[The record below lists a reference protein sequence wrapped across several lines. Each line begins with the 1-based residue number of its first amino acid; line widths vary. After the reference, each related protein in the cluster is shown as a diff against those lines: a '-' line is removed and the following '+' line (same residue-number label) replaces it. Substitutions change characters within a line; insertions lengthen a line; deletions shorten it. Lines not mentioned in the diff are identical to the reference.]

1 MDSRPASLSCACC
14 RSARQENCV
23 LLSATVERAHHTS
36 ARKRVWS
43 FWTEISAANCNPTVT
58 GRACR
63 VERVG
68 FAGTCALTFRLEG
81 LVIKAATS
89 RGVPQSPSVGALC
102 DQLSRDFYTLT
113 SPPCVRQFAS
123 TSARCQ
129 LAKSPDSSKFG
140 NLCGADSSSTF
151 IQTCR
156 VACRS
161 ETPAGSSSASSM
173 ASSRMVRCPATLD
186 SRLQMRIF
194 TKQVLVVAGQCARLR
209 VSKLY
214 IGA

>member
-1 MDSRPASLSCACC
+1 MS
-14 RSARQENCV
+14 
-23 LLSATVERAHHTS
+23 SATVERSHLKC
-36 ARKRVWS
+36 ARKR
-43 FWTEISAANCNPTVT
+43 FEAFEAFAPTWFV
-58 GRACR
+58 GVAPGAECAEVQEVRMADPR
-63 VERVG
+63 RVG
-68 FAGTCALTFRLEG
+68 CAGTSALAFRFEG

-173 ASSRMVRCPATLD
+173 ASSRMVRCPATLA
-186 SRLQMRIF
+186 SRLQRRIF
-194 TKQVLVVAGQCARLR
+194 CQQ
-209 VSKLY
+209 SKGNSLSVMKLDV
-214 IGA
+214 GA